1 MFISTVGELKKL
13 IADLSDDM
21 PISVMDDEKPVI
33 FVADYEDIPEGPEKP
48 LPSLV
53 IEL

>member
-1 MFISTVGELKKL
+1 MFISTVGELKEL

-21 PISVMDDEKPVI
+21 PISGMDDERPVI
-33 FVADYEDIPEGPEKP
+33 FVADYEDIPDGFDKP
-48 LPSLV
+48 PPTLV